1 MALADAL
8 RMRPP
13 RLLLFA
19 AFVCVAVISPA
30 ASFDDRVE
38 ALFRPPLGEMT
49 ALSPDGQRVAYTSHR
64 GADLTIVIANVE
76 SPGPR
81 RTVKVESG
89 RDAAPEEDRPPAQLR
104 FMRWATAGRLVYAPV
119 ERVVPLPA
127 VVDQQGRAGPNPDG
141 PAIIAPI
148 LAVDADG
155 KERGALVDA
164 SYFQE
169 TPAEARRSRADLLR
183 TPNELAATRHE
194 SVRWRMPHLDIL
206 GFHPRDREQLI
217 VSTRGGYSV
226 PRQHLVDLRTGTV
239 REFGEEWPAPPGDP
253 QVYDWFRLKVV
264 GNRRAAVPPTTVW
277 HDAELDRV
285 QQELARKFPRRNVEL
300 LDWSDNRARVLCRVT
315 GGSDPGRVFV
325 YQRTEDLALEIF
337 QRAPWLTAAKLHET
351 RGFEFTAPDGARL
364 SGHLTWP
371 AKPRVTPP
379 PLVVIFPAG
388 VSGHASTVFDPEAQI
403 LADFGFAVARLDARR
418 GAFERAETDRV
429 AVADAMAAITRLAAR
444 DSERGFDRGR
454 VAALGRGFGGD
465 LALRALEL
473 EPGTFRGGVAIDAA
487 SGGRKN
493 PDLERAV
500 ALTRPVLR
508 LNEPGFTAGQPTVRA
523 AAYRKIEEFLNR
535 HFHDVAGAAGPAKGT
550 P

>member
-1 MALADAL
+1 MDEGRRKRDASGAVNAEVLHSRGAPRLVSALLTPAVLPVRSQTLATSGTGATSRVVRQMSRVTFDFFCSHGSAGGRGSSAIGRPLTGLTGSERIFADHENDGRSGPWPTLADRFPFARGMALADAL

-169 TPAEARRSRADLLR
+169 TPAEARRSLADLLR
-183 TPNELAATRHE
+183 TTKELAVVRQE

-206 GFHPRDREQLI
+206 
-217 VSTRGGYSV
+217 V
-226 PRQHLVDLRTGTV
+226 
-239 REFGEEWPAPPGDP
+239 
-253 QVYDWFRLKVV
+253 
-264 GNRRAAVPPTTVW
+264 
-277 HDAELDRV
+277 
-285 QQELARKFPRRNVEL
+285 
-300 LDWSDNRARVLCRVT
+300 
-315 GGSDPGRVFV
+315 
-325 YQRTEDLALEIF
+325 
-337 QRAPWLTAAKLHET
+337 
-351 RGFEFTAPDGARL
+351 
-364 SGHLTWP
+364 
-371 AKPRVTPP
+371 
-379 PLVVIFPAG
+379 
-388 VSGHASTVFDPEAQI
+388 
-403 LADFGFAVARLDARR
+403 
-418 GAFERAETDRV
+418 
-429 AVADAMAAITRLAAR
+429 
-444 DSERGFDRGR
+444 
-454 VAALGRGFGGD
+454 
-465 LALRALEL
+465 
-473 EPGTFRGGVAIDAA
+473 
-487 SGGRKN
+487 
-493 PDLERAV
+493 
-500 ALTRPVLR
+500 
-508 LNEPGFTAGQPTVRA
+508 
-523 AAYRKIEEFLNR
+523 
-535 HFHDVAGAAGPAKGT
+535 
-550 P
+550 